1 VGSASIIDLF
11 RGALVTAVEVG
22 APFIIAA
29 LAVGLLA
36 SLLQA
41 ATQLN
46 EGALSFV
53 PKIAAVG
60 LVLVLMGPWLL
71 GRLTRYTETTAERI
85 VEVSRGKAR

>member
-1 VGSASIIDLF
+1 MGSATVIDLF
-11 RGALVTAVEVG
+11 RGALMCAVEVG

-36 SLLQA
+36 SVLQA
-41 ATQLN
+41 ATQLS

-53 PKIAAVG
+53 PKVAAVG

-71 GRLTRYTETTAERI
+71 SRLVHYTQTTAERV
-85 VEVSRGKAR
+85 VEVSRGHAR